1 MPNLEVPSLV
11 DALVDA
17 LRKEVLSGELAPG
30 ETVTEQDLASR
41 FDVARL
47 TAKAAIERVVQS
59 GILRRSVN
67 KSAHVPLLAQADI
80 ADLYLSRIVFER
92 AIVRSLAKT
101 AALPPGA
108 RTALHELEAAI
119 ATDSILDAAAGD
131 INFHRALVGGAGSP
145 RLTKMFATVAEEAHL
160 CMAQEQQ
167 RGAFGPEQNYSE
179 HLAIANAIEDRD
191 PDLAANLMMEHLRAA
206 AERMLGTQLELSA
219 WLPA

>member
-67 KSAHVPLLAQADI
+67 RTAHVPLLSQADI

-131 INFHRALVGGAGSP
+131 IKFHRGLVDGAGSL